1 MNTLKELNWNELK
14 TSYQP
19 SDFSFSTILE
29 QGGSEGIIGQES
41 ANRALELGMLI
52 EAEGY
57 NVYIVGE
64 SNKERDL
71 AIKHLIQQ
79 KAQTKQTPQDICY
92 IYNFK
97 NPEIPQCIELE
108 AGDGKVL
115 EADMTEFMQSIL
127 IELPLLLQSKE
138 VSQKKQDILDELD
151 KVKEQLITDLSE
163 KAESMDIVV
172 KNTGGTIGFA
182 PLNEEG
188 EIYSKEEYNALTKIQ
203 KKQVEEKLEI
213 LYEYADHITERIEE
227 EEKKYAV
234 YLRDI
239 EEEVVLDYVGGMIK
253 VLKEKY
259 NGYKFLRKYF
269 NDIAEDILVHLELF
283 EEHNEEEN
291 KLKDIF
297 PWANSNQLQKMVNKY
312 NVNLLVAHKEG
323 SGAPIIEDSM
333 LGEICLNGK
342 ILLDSEI
349 NNMHTDFMHI
359 RPGLFHKANG
369 GYLILHMQKI
379 LENPTSWLAI
389 KQLLKTGYIH
399 MRDSEDMGIAL
410 ANSMKPQPVKSNI
423 KVILMG
429 SRSVYEVLSTNDE
442 DFKNLF
448 KIKVIYENEINNTK
462 DHIEAIAS
470 CIAKRCKVE
479 ELPDVTV
486 GGLLKVVEYGVRKV
500 GSTKKLPANMDDYM
514 DVIREASIYNSKL
527 IDEEA
532 IQKAICRRKS
542 FLSKIRA

>member
-227 EEKKYAV
+227 EEKKV
-234 YLRDI
+234 
-239 EEEVVLDYVGGMIK
+239 
-253 VLKEKY
+253 
-259 NGYKFLRKYF
+259 
-269 NDIAEDILVHLELF
+269 
-283 EEHNEEEN
+283 
-291 KLKDIF
+291 
-297 PWANSNQLQKMVNKY
+297 
-312 NVNLLVAHKEG
+312 
-323 SGAPIIEDSM
+323 
-333 LGEICLNGK
+333 C
-342 ILLDSEI
+342 
-349 NNMHTDFMHI
+349 
-359 RPGLFHKANG
+359 
-369 GYLILHMQKI
+369 
-379 LENPTSWLAI
+379 
-389 KQLLKTGYIH
+389 
-399 MRDSEDMGIAL
+399 
-410 ANSMKPQPVKSNI
+410 
-423 KVILMG
+423 
-429 SRSVYEVLSTNDE
+429 SVSKRYRRG
-442 DFKNLF
+442 
-448 KIKVIYENEINNTK
+448 
-462 DHIEAIAS
+462 S
-470 CIAKRCKVE
+470 CIR
-479 ELPDVTV
+479 L
-486 GGLLKVVEYGVRKV
+486 
-500 GSTKKLPANMDDYM
+500 
-514 DVIREASIYNSKL
+514 
-527 IDEEA
+527 
-532 IQKAICRRKS
+532 CRRYD
-542 FLSKIRA
+542 